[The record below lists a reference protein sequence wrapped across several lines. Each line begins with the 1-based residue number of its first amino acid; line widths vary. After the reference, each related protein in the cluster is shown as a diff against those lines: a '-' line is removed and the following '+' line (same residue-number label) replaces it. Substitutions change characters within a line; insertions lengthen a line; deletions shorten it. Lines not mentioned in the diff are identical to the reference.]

1 MVLHYKEQ
9 HSGIYS
15 IINTV
20 NDKIYI
26 GKTTNLYRRKYQHFG
41 QLNSGKHTNE
51 YLAASVKKYG
61 VDKFYFNV
69 IEFCDES
76 VLGEREYYWIKHFD
90 SNNRNKGYNID
101 IINED
106 GTTTRDWSSNEKM
119 TKTIKK
125 TGGRPKLLG
134 ADNPTSKT
142 VYQYSLE
149 GEYLGEFGGAHEA
162 GRVLGSPDLFSAIS
176 KVARTRTGQS
186 LGYQWRYEKFDR
198 VSKYILGEKVKN
210 ILTQNNI
217 KLSKPIIAINLL
229 TNEHLEFVSVSEAS
243 KNLNISISL
252 ISRVAKS
259 KSNNSKKFNMKFF
272 FKEDMNS

>member
-26 GKTTNLYRRKYQHFG
+26 GKTTNLYRRKYQHFA

-61 VDKFYFNV
+61 ADKFYFNV
-69 IEFCDES
+69 IEFCDEN

-106 GTTTRDWSSNEKM
+106 GTTTRDWSSSKKM
-119 TKTIKK
+119 SKTIKK
-125 TGGRPKLLG
+125 NGGRKIAKG

-162 GRVLGSPDLFSAIS
+162 ARVLGSPDSFSTIS
-176 KVARTRTGQS
+176 KVARKKTGES

-229 TNEHLEFVSVSEAS
+229 TSQHLEFVSVSEAS
-243 KNLNISISL
+243 RTLNISISL

>member
-26 GKTTNLYRRKYQHFG
+26 GKTKNLYRRKYQHFG

-106 GTTTRDWSSNEKM
+106 GTTTRDWSSSKKM
-119 TKTIKK
+119 SKTIKK
-125 TGGRPKLLG
+125 NGGRKIAKG

-162 GRVLGSPDLFSAIS
+162 ARVLDSPAMFTRIS
-176 KVARTRTGQS
+176 HVARKKMGQS
-186 LGYQWRYEKFDR
+186 LGYQWRYEKFD
-198 VSKYILGEKVKN
+198 SIEPYIDNSVISNRKN
-210 ILTQNNI
+210 AEAQR
-217 KLSKPIIAINLL
+217 KPIVAIDLDTGEETIYESIL
-229 TNEHLEFVSVSEAS
+229 MAS
-243 KNLNISISL
+243 NVLGLALSALARIVRGERKF
-252 ISRVAKS
+252 
-259 KSNNSKKFNMKFF
+259 SKKLNMT
-272 FKEDMNS
+272 FKYLKTDELDS